1 MNAAK
6 EAAMAVDD
14 RVQQLSSSAEGMQ
27 AELEE
32 QIVENVANNESVFAE
47 PAVEEIIEQ
56 VQQTSEFPF
65 FLMASTLILGLVIF
79 VAIFLRRRRAAKSEV
94 APVAT
99 ETLVAAETE
108 VAEAKCEVEAAPAA
122 VEVAETEVAAAPAAA
137 SVEPE
142 AEAVV
147 VAEPEAVVEAEVA
160 VETAEEVEAVTTTIV
175 SAEEPEIQ
183 VAAAAAP
190 LAEMEV
196 SSDSIVA
203 PKADVVPSET
213 EI

>member
-1 MNAAK
+1 M
-6 EAAMAVDD
+6 
-14 RVQQLSSSAEGMQ
+14 SSSAEGMQ

-79 VAIFLRRRRAAKSEV
+79 VAIFLRRRAAKSEV

-147 VAEPEAVVEAEVA
+147 VAEPEAVVEA
-160 VETAEEVEAVTTTIV
+160 
-175 SAEEPEIQ
+175 
-183 VAAAAAP
+183 
-190 LAEMEV
+190 
-196 SSDSIVA
+196 
-203 PKADVVPSET
+203 
-213 EI
+213 

>member
-1 MNAAK
+1 
-6 EAAMAVDD
+6 MAVDD
-14 RVQQLSSSAEGMQ
+14 LVQQLSSSAEGMQ

-79 VAIFLRRRRAAKSEV
+79 VAIFLRRRRAAKSED

-108 VAEAKCEVEAAPAA
+108 VAAAEP
-122 VEVAETEVAAAPAAA
+122 AAAPVTA
-137 SVEPE
+137 SVEPK

-147 VAEPEAVVEAEVA
+147 IAEPEAVVEAE
-160 VETAEEVEAVTTTIV
+160 
-175 SAEEPEIQ
+175 
-183 VAAAAAP
+183 
-190 LAEMEV
+190 
-196 SSDSIVA
+196 
-203 PKADVVPSET
+203 
-213 EI
+213 

>member
-1 MNAAK
+1 M
-6 EAAMAVDD
+6 
-14 RVQQLSSSAEGMQ
+14 G
-27 AELEE
+27 
-32 QIVENVANNESVFAE
+32 AE

-108 VAEAKCEVEAAPAA
+108 AAPAA

-142 AEAVV
+142 VEAVV

-160 VETAEEVEAVTTTIV
+160 GETAEEAEAVT
-175 SAEEPEIQ
+175 
-183 VAAAAAP
+183 
-190 LAEMEV
+190 
-196 SSDSIVA
+196 
-203 PKADVVPSET
+203 
-213 EI
+213 